1 MYARVENGQVT
12 QIGLPTTG
20 TLKDGRTVSN
30 YNLLP
35 QKVLKAEGW
44 LPCEEV
50 KPEYNPETQYL
61 VIDIKEIVKG
71 KVIVTY
77 KVVEM
82 PTF

>member
-1 MYARVENGQVT
+1 MYAKVENGQVT

-35 QKVLKAEGW
+35 NDILIKEGW
-44 LPCEEV
+44 LPCEEI
-50 KPEYNPETQYL
+50 KPEITEKQYL
-61 VIDIKEIVKG
+61 EIDTKEIVKG